1 MTAFADY
8 LDLRTAVIETVRDD
22 SITDVFDRL
31 TKMAESR
38 LNREMRCR
46 DQITTTTITVSGGT
60 GALPADF
67 QEMIGVYDSNGY
79 EYVAQP
85 SQAVRVDNDSYYT
98 IEGGN
103 LVADDREYTVQYYAA
118 LSTLT
123 AGSTTS
129 NWLLQKYP
137 EVYLYS
143 VAVEAAKHLRD
154 TEAGPVLVRMRDDA
168 IREARAD
175 DERQRYSRMR
185 VRVAGVTP

>member
-31 TKMAESR
+31 TKLAESR
-38 LNREMRCR
+38 LNRVLRCR
-46 DQITTTTITVSGGT
+46 DQITTTTVVVSGGT

-67 QEMIGVYDSNGY
+67 QELIGVYDSNGY

-85 SQAVRVDNDSYYT
+85 SQAVRVDNDSFYT
-98 IEGGN
+98 IEGSN
-103 LVADDREYTVQYYAA
+103 LVADDRTYTIQYYAA

-123 AGSTTS
+123 ASATTS

-143 VAVEAAKHLRD
+143 VAVEAAKYLRD
-154 TEAGPVLVRMRDDA
+154 TEAGPILAQMRDEA
-168 IREARAD
+168 IRDARAD

-185 VRVAGVTP
+185 VRVGGVTP